1 MSTVAS
7 RSERRPPR
15 ALAARGLRA
24 LRAIRHEPPT
34 LLFGLVLLSLF
45 LILAIA
51 PGLFAPHDPNAIG
64 GIPLSGSSST
74 NLLGTDEDGRDILS
88 RVIYS
93 ARVDLP
99 ISIAAGVLAAV
110 GGAAL
115 GLVSGYVGGLLDTV
129 TMRAVDI
136 GLAFPTVVLALF
148 LIVIL
153 GRSEG
158 TEILAIALVMMP
170 SMARFSRGAALAL
183 RPRAFVEASRTSG
196 APVRHI
202 VWRHILPNAL
212 SPLLVAA
219 SVLAS
224 AAVLLSASLSYLGLG
239 VQPPTPTWGGML
251 SEAFD
256 VVYQAP
262 VYGVVPG
269 ICVVLLSGAYL
280 LIGTGLRTRQAR
292 GPARISD
299 AILEHEPVLIGA
311 APSAAGEA
319 R

>member
-1 MSTVAS
+1 MMAAPTPATH
-7 RSERRPPR
+7 RPRRR
-15 ALAARGLRA
+15 RA
-24 LRAIRHEPPT
+24 LRFLARVGGEPIT
-34 LLFGLVLLSLF
+34 LLLGAALLLLF
-45 LILAIA
+45 VIMAVF
-51 PGLFAPHDPNAIG
+51 PGVFAPHAPDG
-64 GIPLSGSSST
+64 YSIPLTSSSST
-74 NLLGTDEDGRDILS
+74 YPLGTDEIGRDILS
-88 RVIYS
+88 RVVYS
-93 ARVDLP
+93 ARVDVPVSL
-99 ISIAAGVLAAV
+99 AAGVLAAI
-110 GGAAL
+110 GGAAI
-115 GLVSGYVGGLLDTV
+115 GLVAGYVGGLLDTA

-196 APVRHI
+196 ASVRHI

-224 AAVLLSASLSYLGLG
+224 AAVLLSAMLSYLGLG
-239 VQPPTPTWGGML
+239 AQQPTPTWGGML
-251 SEAFD
+251 LEAFD
-256 VVYQAP
+256 NVYQAP
-262 VYGVVPG
+262 FFSVVPG
-269 ICVVLLSGAYL
+269 LCVVLLSGAYL
-280 LIGTGLRTRQAR
+280 LIGHGLRVRQAR
-292 GPARISD
+292 GPAAGTD
-299 AILEHEPVLIGA
+299 TLLEHEPVLMQ
-311 APSAAGEA
+311 AAGGMEV